1 MIFYAIKRWRKS
13 RAKKQATTTSPCE
26 HRSEPAP
33 EPCVECE
40 AVTKA
45 DEAAAKA
52 ATRYRLKL
60 IAGLFFP
67 FSLAALDATMY
78 VFVL

>member
-1 MIFYAIKRWRKS
+1 MIIYAIKRWRKS
-13 RAKKQATTTSPCE
+13 RAKDQATINSSCE
-26 HRSEPAP
+26 HREDPAP

-40 AVTKA
+40 AATKA

-52 ATRYRLKL
+52 ATRYRLKV

-67 FSLAALDATMY
+67 FSLAALDATM
-78 VFVL
+78 